1 MKVVIV
7 LDTEDEQGMRDAYR
21 IARELYTTKGTR
33 FHASTTTVKVNK
45 IQFIKTLR
53 EFGAEAVNEFCE
65 KFDVCRT
72 PAAVRWK
79 PSLKLSKQAVDIYF
93 DENV

>member
-7 LDTEDEQGMRDAYR
+7 LDTEDAQGMRDAYN
-21 IARELYTTKGTR
+21 IARSLYLTKGKR
-33 FHASTTTVKVNK
+33 FHASSATVKVNK

-53 EFGAEAVNEFCE
+53 EFGADAVDEFCE
-65 KFDVCRT
+65 KFDVSRS

>member
-7 LDTEDEQGMRDAYR
+7 LDTEDDQGMRDAYN
-21 IARELYTTKGTR
+21 IARTLYLTKGKR

-53 EFGAEAVNEFCE
+53 EFGAQAVDEFCE
-65 KFDVCRT
+65 KFAVCRT

>member
-7 LDTEDEQGMRDAYR
+7 LDTEDAQGMRDAYN
-21 IARELYTTKGTR
+21 IARSLYLTKGKR

-53 EFGAEAVNEFCE
+53 EFGAEAVDEFCD
-65 KFDVCRT
+65 KFDVSRT

-93 DENV
+93 DENA

>member
-7 LDTEDEQGMRDAYR
+7 LDTEDAQGMRDAYN
-21 IARELYTTKGTR
+21 IARSLYLTKGKR

-65 KFDVCRT
+65 KFEVSRT

-93 DENV
+93 DENA